1 MLQTADL
8 LGDLDSLV
16 GLAGVVFLLVVRL
29 GTSLRGEAHHFVA
42 ITVVP
47 PVAMVPTNYL
57 H

>member
-8 LGDLDSLV
+8 LGDLDFLV